1 MYILCI
7 YNIRHAC
14 GLEFC
19 FFLSKM
25 CELNDFWSCT
35 QIHKVQFVTRQI
47 AQNVNCIVWQN
58 HKSPVSLLL
67 MKVNDKWAHLIIWAT
82 IHKLLCQ
89 TLYFSKK
96 NSYDHFLW
104 VGITYLPCL
113 ESLTPN
119 WLKIHTQVDQLPSI

>member
-7 YNIRHAC
+7 YNISHAC

-35 QIHKVQFVTRQI
+35 QIHEVQFATRSR
-47 AQNVNCIVWQN
+47 NCSECKLYCLA
-58 HKSPVSLLL
+58 KSQESCEFSV
-67 MKVNDKWAHLIIWAT
+67 KVNDKWAHLIIWAT
-82 IHKLLCQ
+82 IHKFLCQ

-96 NSYDHFLW
+96 NSYDHFLL
-104 VGITYLPCL
+104 VGRTYLPCL
-113 ESLTPN
+113 ESLTP
-119 WLKIHTQVDQLPSI
+119 S